1 VSAPRP
7 SVSQSHP
14 LGSETVRQPP
24 DGRPSLAALAA
35 RRLALSR
42 AVRKEAMR
50 GLAVSRPSQRHE
62 TGETAPDAGS
72 RKAAGNDCL
81 TVSPPRDETVRQPAG
96 AAGAAEP
103 SEEVAARAAAL
114 LRFAEEA
121 HAALADR
128 EPDLID
134 EAERAA
140 IQAEPLLPP
149 EGTPARAALDQRQ
162 AETVAGLLEAARVRP
177 SCFEGEA
184 RRPPPQGAYCS
195 ACRSRRWWWPRQP
208 KTDGTGPSAHW
219 RCATCRPPT
228 RLREDQ
234 IVEVVT

>member
-1 VSAPRP
+1 MSTHPAGVSR
-7 SVSQSHP
+7 SHS
-14 LGSETVRQPP
+14 LGAETVRLRP

-42 AVRKEAMR
+42 AAREEAAR
-50 GLAVSRPSQRHE
+50 GLAVSLPFQRHE
-62 TGETAPDAGS
+62 TGETAPGAGS
-72 RKAAGNDCL
+72 REAAENDCL

-96 AAGAAEP
+96 GAGTGAPGPERRVGTADP
-103 SEEVAARAAAL
+103 DPVAA
-114 LRFAEEA
+114 
-121 HAALADR
+121 
-128 EPDLID
+128 
-134 EAERAA
+134 AERAA

-208 KTDGTGPSAHW
+208 KDDGTGVSAHW
-219 RCATCRPPT
+219 RCMACRPPV

-234 IVEVVT
+234 IVEVAT